1 MKKRLIFICLFLSL
15 LIPTNIFAE
24 KALPNSSSKMD
35 IVSQDGSISNYTF
48 STYIINDYNYF
59 KLRNFASYMNNT
71 AKKFDIRFNSERN
84 AIEIFTESDYVD
96 FSGIP
101 KENISGSKKAIPS
114 PQKIFID
121 GREVQ
126 ISGYNI
132 DGNNYF
138 KLRDLAE
145 ALDIQIN
152 YDEVKKCVILNPNLS
167 NDEKILNDLNQ
178 KMKVSMN
185 LENSLDPEVK
195 NIASGEII
203 GKDNDFTYFPP
214 KNDNRKINLSPG
226 YAAEI
231 KNSRITNFK
240 KINGTVN
247 IPKNTGLLYM
257 NFDALKNK
265 TICIDGSDV
274 NISQNYINK
283 WMKNNILLPFITC
296 EKNEQNDAYKV
307 VYLNFVNTAPK
318 KNEISEL
325 INARGDE
332 IMNILYG
339 NEENLIDFSAD
350 RGQMYSLAKRGEDIG
365 LSWWT
370 ITRPNSYKEKIDHMI
385 NYALSRQG
393 ATYQEYDCSGL
404 VGTAADYAGFDI
416 SPAYSWLIEGYPNVY
431 EVPMNELRRGDLL
444 NRAGE
449 HIMIY
454 IGDGKVVESVPK
466 AGVRV
471 AAVRKAGYKVLRI
484 KDVW

>member
-1 MKKRLIFICLFLSL
+1 MKKRLILLCLFLIL
-15 LIPTNIFAE
+15 LCPTNIFAE
-24 KALPNSSSKMD
+24 KALPNNSSKMD

-48 STYIINDYNYF
+48 STYIIDDYNYF

-71 AKKFDIRFNSERN
+71 AKKFDIKFNSERN
-84 AIEIFTESDYVD
+84 AIEIFRESAYRD
-96 FSGIP
+96 FSGLP
-101 KENISGSKKAIPS
+101 KENISASKKAIPS

-132 DGNNYF
+132 EGNNYF

-145 ALDIQIN
+145 ALDIKIN

-167 NDEKILNDLNQ
+167 NDEKILNELNQ

-185 LENSLDPEVK
+185 LENPLDPEIK
-195 NIASGEII
+195 NIGSGEIN
-203 GKDNDFTYFPP
+203 GKDNDFIYFPP
-214 KNDNRKINLSPG
+214 KNKDRKINLRPG

-231 KNSRITNFK
+231 KNSRITNFR
-240 KINGTVN
+240 KINSSIN
-247 IPKNTGLLYM
+247 IPKNTGLLYID
-257 NFDALKNK
+257 FDSFKNK
-265 TICIDGSDV
+265 TIYIDGNDV

-296 EKNEQNDAYKV
+296 ERNGQNDSYKV
-307 VYLNFVNTAPK
+307 IYLNFVNTAPK

-325 INARGDE
+325 VNAKGNE
-332 IMNILYG
+332 LTNIIYG
-339 NEENLIDFSAD
+339 NEENLIDFPAD
-350 RGQMYSLAKRGEDIG
+350 KGQMYSLAKKGEDLG
-365 LSWWT
+365 LSWWS
-370 ITRPNSYKEKIDHMI
+370 ITKPTTYKEKIEHMI
-385 NYALSRQG
+385 NYALSMQG

-404 VGTAADYAGFDI
+404 VGTAADYAGFEI
-416 SPAYSWLIEGYPNVY
+416 SPAYSWLIEGSPNVY

-444 NRAGE
+444 NKAGE

-454 IGDGKVVESVPK
+454 IGDGKVVESVPR

-471 AAVRKAGYKVLRI
+471 AAVRKAGYKALRI
-484 KDVW
+484 KDV

>member
-24 KALPNSSSKMD
+24 KALPNNSSKMD

-84 AIEIFTESDYVD
+84 AIEIFMESDYRD

-101 KENISGSKKAIPS
+101 KENISGSKKSIPS

-132 DGNNYF
+132 NGNNYF
-138 KLRDLAE
+138 KLRDMAE
-145 ALDIQIN
+145 ALDIQID
-152 YDEVKKCVILNPNLS
+152 YDQVKKCVILNPNLS

-185 LENSLDPEVK
+185 LEKPLDPEIK

-214 KNDNRKINLSPG
+214 KNDNRKINLSLG

-231 KNSRITNFK
+231 KNSRITSFK

-265 TICIDGSDV
+265 TICIDGNDV

-296 EKNEQNDAYKV
+296 EKNGQNDSYKV

-350 RGQMYSLAKRGEDIG
+350 RGQMYSLAKKGEDIG

-370 ITRPNSYKEKIDHMI
+370 ITRPNSYEEKIDHMI

-416 SPAYSWLIEGYPNVY
+416 SPAYSWLIEGSPNVY

-484 KDVW
+484 KDLW

>member
-1 MKKRLIFICLFLSL
+1 MKKRLILLCLFLSL

-84 AIEIFTESDYVD
+84 AIEIFMESDYMD

-145 ALDIQIN
+145 ALDIKIN

-185 LENSLDPEVK
+185 LEKPLDPEIK
-195 NIASGEII
+195 NIGSGEII
-203 GKDNDFTYFPP
+203 GKDNDFTYFSP

-265 TICIDGSDV
+265 TINIDGNDV

-283 WMKNNILLPFITC
+283 WMKNNILLTFITC
-296 EKNEQNDAYKV
+296 EKNGQNDAYKV

-332 IMNILYG
+332 IMNILYE

-370 ITRPNSYKEKIDHMI
+370 ITRPNSYKERIDHMI